1 MLKRKDGVKQ
11 PNSGTIT
18 NGPGAVILAV
28 SLNNTGTIRGA
39 GYLHFT
45 GTTVTTGGGT
55 TGVTG
60 PTTDTLRMYDVSR
73 SNMLTFY
80 DVQSGTVHPNV
91 VFSQFAGLDSNR
103 AYIGGC
109 SMEMVSQIPL
119 AVNWN
124 YFTASL
130 ENKTPVLNWAAKA
143 DQGTRFE
150 VQRSYD
156 GKVFT
161 TIHQVSIQDPLAS
174 YNYSDF
180 NANSRFTTIYYR
192 IVAVEPGGA
201 QKFSDTRT
209 VKFENTTVGVQTM
222 PNPFTSNFT
231 INYQSNHQGQV
242 TIKLVNMTGQQQ
254 MSKTIA
260 VIKGIN
266 AVTISEAASLPKGVY
281 MLKLYSGYKI
291 EVKVEKVVIQ

>member
-1 MLKRKDGVKQ
+1 M
-11 PNSGTIT
+11 
-18 NGPGAVILAV
+18 
-28 SLNNTGTIRGA
+28 
-39 GYLHFT
+39 HFT
-45 GTTVTTGGGT
+45 GTTTTTNSGT
-55 TGVTG
+55 TGVSG
-60 PTTDTLRMYDVSR
+60 PTADTIKMYDASR
-73 SNMLTFY
+73 ANMLTIY
-80 DVQSGTVHPNV
+80 DVQTGTVHPNV

-143 DQGTRFE
+143 DEGTRFE

-156 GKVFT
+156 GKMFA
-161 TIHQVSIQDPLAS
+161 TIHQVNIQNHS
-174 YNYSDF
+174 GTYNHSDF

-209 VKFENTTVGVQTM
+209 VKFENTTIGIQTM

-231 INYQSNHQGQV
+231 INYQSSQQGQV
-242 TIKLVNMTGQQQ
+242 TIKLVNMTGQLQL
-254 MSKTIA
+254 SKTLA

-266 AVTISEAASLPKGVY
+266 AVTISEASSLPKGVY
-281 MLKLYSGYKI
+281 LIQVIAGNQLLSTEKI
-291 EVKVEKVVIQ
+291 IKQ